1 MIILWIICIILYILN
16 NLTCIHQYAV
26 VNIGDLNNMQYYSNN
41 TVDQA
46 GINITILPKGNQ
58 PWILIGRTDDKA
70 EAQIFWPSDLTSQL
84 IGKETDAR
92 KDWGQE
98 EKGVAEDETVR

>member
-1 MIILWIICIILYILN
+1 MTILCLIFIILYILN
-16 NLTCIHQYAV
+16 NLAYIHQYAP
-26 VNIGDLNNMQYYSNN
+26 SSN

-46 GINITILPKGNQ
+46 GINVTVLPKGNQ
-58 PWILIGRTDDKA
+58 PWILIGRTDDEA
-70 EAQIFWPSDLTSQL
+70 EAQIFWPPDLKSPL

>member
-16 NLTCIHQYAV
+16 NLTCIHQHAP
-26 VNIGDLNNMQYYSNN
+26 SNN

-58 PWILIGRTDDKA
+58 PRILIGRTDDEA
-70 EAQIFWPSDLTSQL
+70 EAQIFWPPDLKSQL

-92 KDWGQE
+92 KD
-98 EKGVAEDETVR
+98 